1 MSDCFAMLHLG
12 QGSSSE
18 LQSGPSHCNPRTIG
32 PADDATPR
40 TAARYTARPELL
52 ERGVLM
58 SVRFAR
64 PALASVAVLL
74 GALIAPA
81 GCQSETPLPAGVPKG
96 AALLAE
102 AVGPIGE
109 RDVNPEPPWEVETD
123 GMLYLRNVNTGQVI
137 SRPVKAGQTL
147 KVYPGWVSVGGSQV
161 DKATGRTLPQK
172 FVKERIVARFEP
184 GKRYEVYYRPGL
196 FGEAL
201 AKANGGATSRP
212 ATDPM

>member
-1 MSDCFAMLHLG
+1 
-12 QGSSSE
+12 
-18 LQSGPSHCNPRTIG
+18 
-32 PADDATPR
+32 
-40 TAARYTARPELL
+40 
-52 ERGVLM
+52 M

-64 PALASVAVLL
+64 PGPASVAVLL

-201 AKANGGATSRP
+201 AKANGGPTSRP
-212 ATDPM
+212 AADPMLVPIEPVPVFRQRDASAVERPRELAPIRPVPPREEPPVLVPVPR